1 MYQRCLIVLLVCSSL
16 LLAGCVSFNSSAK
29 DNYAEKVWQ
38 WGFYTDTECYITV
51 SSASQFEFRRE
62 YFQLPRPKNLSIT
75 DVSLWTVYE
84 FIWKDVE
91 PVLTNSQK
99 LTEPEEALLLRKYAY
114 FISNLGKED
123 AGLINAFIYHK
134 TNKTVK
140 ELLASKLSKSRYVFY
155 TQLANTFSV
164 PLSVKTTP
172 ISNALILSM
181 QSKREIK
188 QEDLQAAILLTIKKK
203 DGDVTTAKSNP

>member
-1 MYQRCLIVLLVCSSL
+1 MYQRCLILLLICSSL
-16 LLAGCVSFNSSAK
+16 LLSGCVNFNSSAK